1 MDALLNAGLRVLL
14 VGLGAGALVGLG
26 RTLVA
31 LRRGERW
38 TARLALGLAASLAL
52 YAAGH
57 ARLLAERDALEAA
70 RLRWARFGDPRLAEL
85 RRAEVRG
92 WLLDCSGRD
101 DRALAAY
108 RAVRR
113 DSVARVYPLGPAGD
127 NFIGGGSDDPE
138 ARDYVVDRLFAA
150 RTRRPRSLRE
160 WGQLHPAGAD
170 LGLTLCAP
178 LVRAAWDLLRA
189 SGYAGAVVVQDVA
202 TGALLAYTATGSPR
216 DPPLGVARYL
226 SPGSVFKLALAAAWW
241 ELGMPD
247 SPLPCPAEIAVGRAT
262 IANFG
267 RQALGVLR
275 GPEEMLVHSCN
286 TAAVAMMARLRAARG
301 DRAVLAVYR
310 RLRFFPYAHGAPP
323 PREPDFWNTAE
334 PAWARRMT
342 PPPGRVR
349 LEPGGR
355 AFDWALA
362 AIGQGPVDVT
372 VLGIARLV
380 QAIGADGVLR
390 SPTIEAEREGRPRE
404 ARVLRPATAR
414 RLQRAMRE
422 VVRRGTA
429 RAAAPLLADLGGWAL
444 GGKTGTAQVP
454 GRPDDGW
461 FAGLVFDPRGR
472 ARYAVVVYLQ
482 GGGPGG
488 RAPTLLAGQLARL
501 LALGEAR

>member
-1 MDALLNAGLRVLL
+1 MDALLNAALRALL
-14 VGLGAGALVGLG
+14 LGLGV
-26 RTLVA
+26 VA
-31 LRRGERW
+31 LLGIGRALATLRHGERW
-38 TARLALGLAASLAL
+38 TARLAWGLVGLGVL

-108 RAVRR
+108 RAVRP
-113 DSVARVYPLGPAGD
+113 DSVARVYPLGAAGE
-127 NFIGGGSDDPE
+127 NFVGGGADPE
-138 ARDYVVDRLFAA
+138 ARDYVVDRLFAE
-150 RTRRPRSLRE
+150 RTRRPRSLGE

-170 LGLTLCAP
+170 LRLTLCAP

-189 SGYAGAVVVQDVA
+189 TGYPGAVVVQDVA
-202 TGALLAYTATGSPR
+202 TGALLAYTATGAPTA
-216 DPPLGVARYL
+216 PPLGVAQYR

-247 SPLPCPAEIAVGRAT
+247 TPLPCPAEIAVGRAT

-267 RQALGVLR
+267 RQALGTLR
-275 GPEEMLVHSCN
+275 GPDEMLVYSCN
-286 TAAVAMMARLRAARG
+286 TAAVAMMQRLRAARG

-310 RLRFFPYAHGAPP
+310 RLRWFPYAPGTAVPK
-323 PREPDFWNTAE
+323 ETAFWNTGE

-349 LEPGGR
+349 LQPGGR
-355 AFDWALA
+355 AFDWALV
-362 AIGQGPVDVT
+362 AIGQGPVDAT
-372 VLGIARLV
+372 VLGISRFV

-390 SPTIEAEREGRPRE
+390 APTIEADRARRPVEERI
-404 ARVLRPATAR
+404 LRPATAR
-414 RLQRAMRE
+414 RLQAAMRE

-429 RAAAPLLADLGGWAL
+429 RAAAPWLADLGGWAL

-472 ARYAVVVYLQ
+472 ARYTVVVYLQ

-488 RAPTLLAGQLARL
+488 RAPTQLAAQLARL
-501 LALGEAR
+501 LALGEGR